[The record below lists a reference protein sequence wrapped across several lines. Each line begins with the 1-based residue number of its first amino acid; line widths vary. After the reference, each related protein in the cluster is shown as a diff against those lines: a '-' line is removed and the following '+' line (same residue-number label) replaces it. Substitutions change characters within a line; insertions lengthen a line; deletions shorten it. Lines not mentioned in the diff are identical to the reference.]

1 MLERVAIIAAARVFA
16 LGVAVAATAG
26 PSVTRLR
33 KAAAGWGGA
42 ARVSRICTDVV
53 NSIDSPA
60 PPHSGDPLALQRA
73 R

>member
-33 KAAAGWGGA
+33 KAAAGWG
-42 ARVSRICTDVV
+42 V
-53 NSIDSPA
+53 
-60 PPHSGDPLALQRA
+60 PPELAGFVRMW
-73 R
+73 